1 MLSQFKNKVFTF
13 AELLWLFP
21 FLRRFAFNIFKKC
34 IYPFCLALIGVF
46 LAENKMVLSFVFRF
60 CDCHQGHWLV
70 SWSFSM
76 QKYGLAFLNRSE
88 QVHSPQSNE
97 NSSKFWREIIPE
109 KRKKEKTVR
118 RQMKIEPGYLS
129 SPAQNLLTLQNFVK
143 TTDGLQIDWVF
154 VVWVVL
160 VVFKPC
166 KALAG
171 EVKGWMSMNG
181 FERMKRLFAR
191 PTVSG

>member
-1 MLSQFKNKVFTF
+1 MVISIFEKICLQHFQKVHLSILPSSDWF
-13 AELLWLFP
+13 
-21 FLRRFAFNIFKKC
+21 
-34 IYPFCLALIGVF
+34 F
-46 LAENKMVLSFVFRF
+46 LAENKMVLSFVFWFWDWPRRPLADFLKFGYVKIRF
-60 CDCHQGHWLV
+60 GVPKSEWT
-70 SWSFSM
+70 SSFS
-76 QKYGLAFLNRSE
+76 SE
-88 QVHSPQSNE
+88 LWKHLDILKRKN
-97 NSSKFWREIIPE
+97 PE
-109 KRKKEKTVR
+109 KKKKPISH
-118 RQMKIEPGYLS
+118 QMKKDPGYLS
-129 SPAQNLLTLQNFVK
+129 SPRQNLLTLQNFVK

-181 FERMKRLFAR
+181 FERMKRLVER